1 MTYSLKRIKKI
12 RQSTEWRRSTLYR
25 IYVKMFHS
33 NLWTSPGWVGGI
45 TSARR
50 KPPEANP
57 DHKAALKMEKG
68 CNTDVTRFWNFQCG
82 AKQPTK

>member
-1 MTYSLKRIKKI
+1 VITSFNIKVFSSI
-12 RQSTEWRRSTLYR
+12 PR
-25 IYVKMFHS
+25 V
-33 NLWTSPGWVGGI
+33 VGGI

-57 DHKAALKMEKG
+57 DHNPALKMEKG
-68 CNTDVTRFWNFQCG
+68 CNMDVTRFWNFQCG

>member
-1 MTYSLKRIKKI
+1 
-12 RQSTEWRRSTLYR
+12 
-25 IYVKMFHS
+25 
-33 NLWTSPGWVGGI
+33 VGGI
-45 TSARR
+45 TSAGR

-57 DHKAALKMEKG
+57 DHNPVLKMEKG

>member
-1 MTYSLKRIKKI
+1 
-12 RQSTEWRRSTLYR
+12 
-25 IYVKMFHS
+25 
-33 NLWTSPGWVGGI
+33 VGGI

-82 AKQPTK
+82 ANPPTK